1 MLFSKIHPKHPHLG
15 LIIPCLASEIAN
27 KNDCLMEWLNKLIL
41 LVGGLERGFYFSHIL
56 GIIIPRGVAQP
67 PTRLGLY

>member
-41 LVGGLERGFYFSHIL
+41 LVGGLERGFYFPIYWESSSQEGWLNH
-56 GIIIPRGVAQP
+56 QP
-67 PTRLGLY
+67 D